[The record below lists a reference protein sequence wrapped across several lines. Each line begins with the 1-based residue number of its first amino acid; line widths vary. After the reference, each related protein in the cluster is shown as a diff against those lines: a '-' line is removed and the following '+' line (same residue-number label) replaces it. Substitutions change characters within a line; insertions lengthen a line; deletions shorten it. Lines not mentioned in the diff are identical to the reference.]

1 MKKNIFIYILCC
13 VFLFSCDKKVGTI
26 VNMSIGE
33 DNMPRFNLSAA
44 SSRTYNENFSG
55 KGGESTFKSYAVPNG
70 DEGYI
75 YCSLGNTN
83 NLTVVYE
90 WNSREI
96 NKFYIYAD
104 FVSYPVDV
112 SDFFISF
119 RGVKYYF
126 EYKKGER
133 FYSVKIGENN
143 EMKIEVVSE
152 LPQDVQNRIKE
163 SLAR

>member
-1 MKKNIFIYILCC
+1 MKKNIFLYILCC
-13 VFLFSCDKKVGTI
+13 FFLFSCDKKEGTI

-33 DNMPRFNLSAA
+33 DNMPRFNVSADN
-44 SSRTYNENFSG
+44 SRTYNGNFPE
-55 KGGESTFKSYAVPNG
+55 KGGESTFKSYSVPNG

-75 YCSLGNTN
+75 YCSLGTKN
-83 NLTVVYE
+83 NLAVVYE
-90 WNSREI
+90 WNSGSI

-104 FVSYPVDV
+104 FVSDPVDV

-119 RGVKYYF
+119 RGVKYHF

-133 FYSVKIGENN
+133 FYSVKIGKNN
-143 EMKIEVVSE
+143 EMKIEVVSG